1 MSIFRKCHIKLFL
14 IVQVGDPFRLWL
26 HFYSVFEFP
35 PKSVFHY
42 FGLSRARL
50 EKCIFQSA
58 ENFKEHRFHFF
69 DILRILEPDVHNIHI
84 PGPRKS
90 FFHYFGLSW
99 ARLEKCIVQSAENF
113 KEQRFNCF
121 DILRI
126 LEPDFQNIHIP
137 GPRKSV
143 LGPGDVLGAFW
154 GVQKSSI
161 YLPFWKFSMNL
172 GWSVI

>member
-26 HFYSVFEFP
+26 RFYRVFEFP

-42 FGLSRARL
+42 FGLSWARL
-50 EKCIFQSA
+50 EKCIIQSA

-69 DILRILEPDVHNIHI
+69 DILR
-84 PGPRKS
+84 
-90 FFHYFGLSW
+90 F
-99 ARLEKCIVQSAENF
+99 
-113 KEQRFNCF
+113 
-121 DILRI
+121 

-161 YLPFWKFSMNL
+161 YLQFCKFYINSGRCSTKVFPMNL
-172 GWSVI
+172 PVNMALALFQKLF

>member
-14 IVQVGDPFRLWL
+14 IVQVGHPFRLWL
-26 HFYSVFEFP
+26 HVYSVFEFP
-35 PKSVFHY
+35 PKSVFH
-42 FGLSRARL
+42 
-50 EKCIFQSA
+50 
-58 ENFKEHRFHFF
+58 
-69 DILRILEPDVHNIHI
+69 D
-84 PGPRKS
+84 
-90 FFHYFGLSW
+90 FGLSW

-113 KEQRFNCF
+113 KEHRFHLF

-143 LGPGDVLGAFW
+143 LGPGDVFGRLW

-161 YLPFWKFSMNL
+161 YLQFCKFYINSGRCSTKVFPMNL
-172 GWSVI
+172 PVNMALALFQKQL

>member
-42 FGLSRARL
+42 FGLS
-50 EKCIFQSA
+50 
-58 ENFKEHRFHFF
+58 
-69 DILRILEPDVHNIHI
+69 
-84 PGPRKS
+84 
-90 FFHYFGLSW
+90 W

-113 KEQRFNCF
+113 KEHRFHFF

-143 LGPGDVLGAFW
+143 LGPGDVF
-154 GVQKSSI
+154 GVSKNHRCIYNFEKFLWSWADPWYKLIVYMLSSI
-161 YLPFWKFSMNL
+161 WHYYFFKNIYIKFEMIVKGVSGKSGFFWIELPIELPIGPCYS
-172 GWSVI
+172 GVE